1 MGQIEYSKDL
11 DMFSPDNS
19 SDGNLRKKWKI
30 IDGKRYLIKGGNT
43 FNNQEPFN
51 EVIVCDYILANY
63 DRHYRNFGAIRNI
76 VNLKWKKIAPIYDSG
91 GALWATTPTQLI
103 GAAYK
108 SKPFKSDAESQLK
121 LVNDLSWLNQDKL
134 LGFENIIYEVLRENP
149 LMDELRISAIANQVK
164 RRIEKVLMRKREI
177 ENNGYEI

>member
-51 EVIVCDYILANY
+51 EVIATRLY
-63 DRHYRNFGAIRNI
+63 
-76 VNLKWKKIAPIYDSG
+76 KKY
-91 GALWATTPTQLI
+91 
-103 GAAYK
+103 
-108 SKPFKSDAESQLK
+108 
-121 LVNDLSWLNQDKL
+121 
-134 LGFENIIYEVLRENP
+134 
-149 LMDELRISAIANQVK
+149 
-164 RRIEKVLMRKREI
+164 
-177 ENNGYEI
+177 